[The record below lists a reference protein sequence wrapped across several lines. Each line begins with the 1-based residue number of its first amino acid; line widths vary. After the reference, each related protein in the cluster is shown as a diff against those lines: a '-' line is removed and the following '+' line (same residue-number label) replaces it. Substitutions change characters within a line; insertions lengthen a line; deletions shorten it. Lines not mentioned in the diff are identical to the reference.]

1 MKAIVYRTYG
11 SPTVLKFEEIE
22 KPTPAPNEVLLKVHA
37 ASVNPYDWH
46 FMRGLPYLIRLFAGL
61 TKPKVTRLGADVAG
75 RVEAVGDSVMRFKP
89 GDAVFGTAQGAFA
102 EYVCTPES
110 KLALKPENVTFEQAA
125 SVPMAACTAL
135 MGLRDKGHIKAGQQ
149 VLINGAA
156 GGVGTFALQIARLY
170 GAVVTG
176 VCSERNVE
184 MVRSIGADHVI
195 DYTQEDFTRSG
206 QRYDLILDAIGNRSF
221 PDMKR
226 ILNPDGIVV
235 MAGGAAGGWMIGT
248 LARAVRARVR
258 SQFGRRKFIGMLARI
273 DKHDLAMLHE
283 LMTVGKIQPVI
294 DRCYELSEVPDA
306 VRHVEE
312 GHARGK
318 VVITLQELL
327 PQE

>member
-11 SPTVLKFEEIE
+11 SPAVLKFEEIE
-22 KPTPAPNEVLLKVHA
+22 KPTPAHNEVLLKVHA
-37 ASVNPYDWH
+37 ASVNSCDWQ

-61 TKPKVTRLGADVAG
+61 TKPKVTRLGTDVAG
-75 RVEAVGDSVMRFKP
+75 RVEAVGSSVTQFKP

-110 KLALKPENVTFEQAA
+110 RLALKPENVTFEQAA
-125 SVPMAACTAL
+125 SLPIAACTAL

-170 GAVVTG
+170 GAVVTA
-176 VCSERNVE
+176 VCSATDAA
-184 MVRSIGADHVI
+184 MVLSIGADHVI
-195 DYTQEDFTRSG
+195 DYTQEDSTRSG
-206 QRYDLILDAIGNRSF
+206 QRYDLILDAMGNRSV
-221 PDMKR
+221 PAIKR
-226 ILNPDGIVV
+226 ALKPYGIAV
-235 MAGGAAGGWMIGT
+235 MAGGSASRWMIGT
-248 LARAVRARVR
+248 LARAIRARVW
-258 SQFGRRKFIGMLARI
+258 SQFGTRRFGGMQARI
-273 DKHDLAMLHE
+273 DKEDLATLHE

-294 DRCYELSEVPDA
+294 EKCYPLSDVPDA

-312 GHARGK
+312 GRARGK
-318 VVITLQELL
+318 VVITFEELL